1 MATSDRFP
9 GSREE
14 DAWLRDEQLEGC
26 APADAEPFQGPVP
39 TRMISNGEYMPHPQ
53 TEKQRRVE
61 LRVKELAD
69 KASKKLGI
77 TRRQFLGSTGG
88 LAASFLA
95 INEVFGNNFFKVQAV
110 EMFEP
115 AAAAENGPPKNLF
128 VFDDQTHI
136 VRSSTNSPQGLR
148 ALAQGPGSASTAA
161 GFTPA
166 TTPPYGNPNNGRG
179 GNPAGVD
186 ALGSPWAAGHPA
198 QLGPA
203 FPPTPGPPH

>member
-1 MATSDRFP
+1 MSTSERLP

-14 DAWLRDEQLEGC
+14 DAWLSDKQLKRCG
-26 APADAEPFQGPVP
+26 PAEREPFQGPVP

-53 TEKQRRVE
+53 TAKQKQVE
-61 LRVKELAD
+61 ARVKELAD

-77 TRRQFLGSTGG
+77 TRRQFLASSGG

-95 INEVFGNNFFKVQAV
+95 INEVFDRKFFDVSAI

-115 AAAAENGPPKNLF
+115 AAAAENGPPKDLF

-136 VRSSTNSPQGLR
+136 VRSSTNTPQGLR

-161 GFTPA
+161 GFTDLHSLPSRR
-166 TTPPYGNPNNGRG
+166 P
-179 GNPAGVD
+179 
-186 ALGSPWAAGHPA
+186 S
-198 QLGPA
+198 
-203 FPPTPGPPH
+203 